1 MPESFG
7 AQVSCGF
14 DSILCMGLM
23 VDPWGVY
30 LHLANTFLHLVE
42 LGGHRAPSCSCHCE
56 EVSRVVVSG
65 CSTLVKDI
73 LNTCWDQTPS
83 TITTT
88 TTRPSEQSWGFS
100 WFWILVV
107 VFALGLSAG
116 AFLAGLGSK
125 RKNQPYVPPAIENSV
140 PVKGRKG
147 VAA

>member
-1 MPESFG
+1 M
-7 AQVSCGF
+7 
-14 DSILCMGLM
+14 
-23 VDPWGVY
+23 
-30 LHLANTFLHLVE
+30 
-42 LGGHRAPSCSCHCE
+42 
-56 EVSRVVVSG
+56 VVSG

-116 AFLAGLGSK
+116 AFLAGVGSK